1 MSAKLWTTMRAE
13 KRPIHSASENQFA
26 FRSSRD
32 SSFVITIGR
41 GDTILRRRRAARV
54 LCPAAD
60 SREEPRNVT
69 TALVF
74 RLPGLPPR

>member
-1 MSAKLWTTMRAE
+1 MSAKLGTTMRAE
-13 KRPIHSASENQFA
+13 KRPIHSAAENQFA

-60 SREEPRNVT
+60 SRKEPPNGT
-69 TALVF
+69 TVPAS
-74 RLPGLPPR
+74 RLLGLPPR